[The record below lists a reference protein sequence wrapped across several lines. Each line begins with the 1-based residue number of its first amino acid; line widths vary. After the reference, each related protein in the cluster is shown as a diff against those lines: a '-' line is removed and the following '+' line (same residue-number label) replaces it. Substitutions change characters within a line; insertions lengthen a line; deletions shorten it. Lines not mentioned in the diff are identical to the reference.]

1 MPDTNLVCYCNNVN
15 QNQVKSEYVKRLT
28 YPYQSWLWKKIW
40 GKLPIWY
47 GNQVWGSLFR
57 VLIWQFQLFFSEVY
71 FCFLILQIYVIRCW
85 LWGLVWQDLSAEF
98 LVQWLLLIV
107 GFTAFPPALFT
118 APWVV
123 VSIETGLLG
132 LELSWGSSQVWTW
145 SIFLG
150 SSIFFSSTSYM
161 IGNMLIQLSL
171 IIAYQQK
178 ALIQTNGLSSLQQ
191 YHIAE
196 WCSFCLH
203 FTQPQHHSLCLF
215 GTSNALLSTSSSTLT
230 VNSWVPG
237 VKPTEA
243 ENRKP
248 TALPVPLR
256 LRVSP
261 VCNLDLG
268 KYGDLV
274 ETGPSLSG
282 LLVGINFL
290 MI

>member
-28 YPYQSWLWKKIW
+28 YPYQSCLWKKFW

-71 FCFLILQIYVIRCW
+71 FCFLILQINVIRCW

-107 GFTAFPPALFT
+107 GFTAFPPALCT

-132 LELSWGSSQVWTW
+132 LELSWGNSQVWTW

-150 SSIFFSSTSYM
+150 SSIFFSSMSYM
-161 IGNMLIQLSL
+161 IGNIFDTVKLNYHIPTEGTRTDKWVI
-171 IIAYQQK
+171 IIAAIPYCWMVFI
-178 ALIQTNGLSSLQQ
+178 L
-191 YHIAE
+191 
-196 WCSFCLH
+196 
-203 FTQPQHHSLCLF
+203 
-215 GTSNALLSTSSSTLT
+215 
-230 VNSWVPG
+230 
-237 VKPTEA
+237 
-243 ENRKP
+243 
-248 TALPVPLR
+248 
-256 LRVSP
+256 
-261 VCNLDLG
+261 
-268 KYGDLV
+268 
-274 ETGPSLSG
+274 PSLYPASASFTASFWDKQCFAF
-282 LLVGINFL
+282 N
-290 MI
+290 